1 MFQVKEPKEQ
11 ERKSICRYYL
21 KIYENEPDDI
31 SQIKIEEHI
40 YPRVPSIKRRGNKQT
55 MQDTH
60 EGRTYL
66 VSSQFLDKMT
76 EVAPGDKNSRGRRRR
91 SWSSANIQN
100 GEDV

>member
-66 VSSQFLDKMT
+66 VSSE
-76 EVAPGDKNSRGRRRR
+76 EVVVTIAVYHKSLISRIR
-91 SWSSANIQN
+91 I
-100 GEDV
+100 